1 MKIENGI
8 VCVRGDEMEEFMKWA
23 KEQLDYEAMSFKQ
36 AVEKFLAEQAEQEQ
50 TMSDLRFCYRIS
62 EEAKMAHDEYGN
74 PAECFSQI
82 KLSDC
87 KNPPED
93 YNAAHK
99 KMGVSLAKEIGI
111 SPEWVI
117 PISEEEYDAE
127 MDEEGEEDE

>member
-1 MKIENGI
+1 MRIENGI
-8 VCVRGDEMEEFMKWA
+8 VCARGDEMQEFMEWA

-36 AVEKFLAEQAEQEQ
+36 AVEKYVEELAEQEQ
-50 TMSDLRFCYRIS
+50 TMFDLRFCYRIS
-62 EEAKMAHDEYGN
+62 EKAKMAHDEYGN
-74 PAECFSQI
+74 PAECFAQI
-82 KLSDC
+82 KLNDC

-93 YNAAHK
+93 YDAAHK